1 MFDKRKVLTIVIE
14 PKGMFGERMYI
25 HHILTDQLVEQ
36 ASDEV
41 VRDRLVHRLILN
53 NAMNI
58 VTKLADIKVD
68 VEDWSDIYG

>member
-1 MFDKRKVLTIVIE
+1 MFDKRKVLTIAIE
-14 PKGMFGERMYI
+14 PKDMFGERMYI
-25 HHILTDQLVEQ
+25 HHILTDQLAEQ

-41 VRDRLVHRLILN
+41 VRDRLVHRLISN